1 MSLRQYHP
9 LADLIVVAAPNW
21 LGPLVRTYCFWLPI
35 FLLSHALNL
44 VALALLCFLLCCF
57 RLACSILSIS
67 SLVRSLLSTA
77 KIISGKS
84 GIRIVFRK
92 AFLPLQ
98 ALKSYLQPP
107 VVPGES
113 QSVNQVLA

>member
-1 MSLRQYHP
+1 MG
-9 LADLIVVAAPNW
+9 V
-21 LGPLVRTYCFWLPI
+21 TLPGI
-35 FLLSHALNL
+35 RESAYEELHAGQGLQG
-44 VALALLCFLLCCF
+44 
-57 RLACSILSIS
+57 I
-67 SLVRSLLSTA
+67 TA

-107 VVPGES
+107 VFPGES

>member
-1 MSLRQYHP
+1 M
-9 LADLIVVAAPNW
+9 DLIHHDSFLTGTPDQIRAGRGVV
-21 LGPLVRTYCFWLPI
+21 RD
-35 FLLSHALNL
+35 
-44 VALALLCFLLCCF
+44 
-57 RLACSILSIS
+57 
-67 SLVRSLLSTA
+67 TA

-107 VVPGES
+107 VFPGES

>member
-1 MSLRQYHP
+1 MLVCPSVGLSVSPSL
-9 LADLIVVAAPNW
+9 
-21 LGPLVRTYCFWLPI
+21 G
-35 FLLSHALNL
+35 LLD
-44 VALALLCFLLCCF
+44 C
-57 RLACSILSIS
+57 
-67 SLVRSLLSTA
+67 RSVGLTA

>member
-1 MSLRQYHP
+1 MHSPCHQGQGRVASVRRAMSLSGF
-9 LADLIVVAAPNW
+9 AW
-21 LGPLVRTYCFWLPI
+21 LTANI
-35 FLLSHALNL
+35 F
-44 VALALLCFLLCCF
+44 
-57 RLACSILSIS
+57 
-67 SLVRSLLSTA
+67 
-77 KIISGKS
+77 SGKS

>member
-1 MSLRQYHP
+1 MGGYYVYYT
-9 LADLIVVAAPNW
+9 AN
-21 LGPLVRTYCFWLPI
+21 I
-35 FLLSHALNL
+35 F
-44 VALALLCFLLCCF
+44 C
-57 RLACSILSIS
+57 
-67 SLVRSLLSTA
+67 
-77 KIISGKS
+77 GKS

-107 VVPGES
+107 VFPGES

>member
-1 MSLRQYHP
+1 MNDRIGDCSR
-9 LADLIVVAAPNW
+9 
-21 LGPLVRTYCFWLPI
+21 LGYIT
-35 FLLSHALNL
+35 LSKKKKEKSPS
-44 VALALLCFLLCCF
+44 F
-57 RLACSILSIS
+57 LACSLLCMKLSASILF
-67 SLVRSLLSTA
+67 TA

-107 VVPGES
+107 VFPGES

>member
-1 MSLRQYHP
+1 M
-9 LADLIVVAAPNW
+9 D
-21 LGPLVRTYCFWLPI
+21 C
-35 FLLSHALNL
+35 
-44 VALALLCFLLCCF
+44 
-57 RLACSILSIS
+57 
-67 SLVRSLLSTA
+67 TA